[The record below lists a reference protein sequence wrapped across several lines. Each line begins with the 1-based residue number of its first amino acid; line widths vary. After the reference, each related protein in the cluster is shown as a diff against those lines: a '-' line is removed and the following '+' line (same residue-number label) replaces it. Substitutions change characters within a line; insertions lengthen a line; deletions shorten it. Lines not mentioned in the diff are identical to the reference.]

1 MSAGVVR
8 AVRVLLL
15 SFSPRGE
22 VVALEIFLGPELCHA
37 GRWDNTDK
45 MPPTS
50 FSEAGLNFC
59 ALLGCCSF
67 LILLSSPRAIFVG
80 GSC

>member
-1 MSAGVVR
+1 MVR

-22 VVALEIFLGPELCHA
+22 VVALEIFLGPELCQA
-37 GRWDNTDK
+37 GRWGNTDK

-50 FSEAGLNFC
+50 FSEAGLNFW
-59 ALLGCCSF
+59 ALLGYCIF
-67 LILLSSPRAIFVG
+67 LIILLSSPRAIFVG
-80 GSC
+80 E